1 MKKIIIGAGGGY
13 DIVVAAML
21 RNRLLHGASVEI
33 DLGGFLNPK
42 FVHFFSNDDFVDDIT
57 DEQAINKSLDVIRF
71 RRLPC
76 NTHDTPINRYQHY
89 KKYGEIK
96 DIVDS
101 RVRKSVGC
109 PVYNFSLR
117 FSMDSIVQFLNDNY
131 AEIIVCDV
139 GGDILFSGQ
148 RDNMIKTPI
157 IDAFA
162 LAIARRYAV
171 KKSAFIYLLGLGIDG
186 ELYKKNIEMNLSE
199 LDYKKAILSIE
210 YLDQTDVDF
219 LKQFYNQVKFEENSG
234 KTNRLLID
242 IWENNIDK
250 NDIAKKRNIHDM
262 EQWFNKIFI
271 VEANKLAS
279 MNPLSA
285 VDNYNDMLNMLQE
298 FGVSCEGYMI

>member
-1 MKKIIIGAGGGY
+1 
-13 DIVVAAML
+13 
-21 RNRLLHGASVEI
+21 
-33 DLGGFLNPK
+33 
-42 FVHFFSNDDFVDDIT
+42 
-57 DEQAINKSLDVIRF
+57 
-71 RRLPC
+71 
-76 NTHDTPINRYQHY
+76 
-89 KKYGEIK
+89 
-96 DIVDS
+96 
-101 RVRKSVGC
+101 
-109 PVYNFSLR
+109 
-117 FSMDSIVQFLNDNY
+117 MDSIVQFLNDNY